1 MCFYFFVFEFQ
12 SFSKAYSKAHITTSA
27 NKNTQ
32 VTPTVVNIVL
42 HLHMPFTIIFLSP
55 LQVTISIFILNILYH
70 SFVFCIQYSCE
81 NFLLFLQI
89 LCFWI
94 WLLYTLKR
102 GQKKVIITIS
112 LDESLRFQLMQIP
125 PVISLRIDD
134 IPLDRGNE
142 ALYYFFRKYTQN
154 IQQTSGNKPKVSRL
168 PYYGCLRGQK

>member
-1 MCFYFFVFEFQ
+1 MPACCSSTAKVCAANNMAKLKRPCPSAKGVSFFCVFIFVFEFQ

-102 GQKKVIITIS
+102 G
-112 LDESLRFQLMQIP
+112 
-125 PVISLRIDD
+125 
-134 IPLDRGNE
+134 
-142 ALYYFFRKYTQN
+142 
-154 IQQTSGNKPKVSRL
+154 
-168 PYYGCLRGQK
+168 